1 MLISEFQRWTKDID
15 SRTQW
20 DLITTPQLI
29 SHLAEE
35 VGEVAQ
41 SVNRIC
47 GYPEEKEKHLANLGV
62 ELVDVFWLLAKIAN
76 RFDIN
81 FEREVEDFVERADT
95 GREQYHDRLV
105 SGLRALEDE
114 LLKARRELG
123 F

>member
-1 MLISEFQRWTKDID
+1 MHISEFQRWTRDVD
-15 SRTQW
+15 SSTQW

-47 GYPEEKEKHLANLGV
+47 GYPEEREKRLANLGV

-81 FEREVEDFVERADT
+81 LEREVEGFIERANT
-95 GREQYHDRLV
+95 GKERYHNKLV
-105 SGLRALEDE
+105 SGLRALDGE
-114 LLKARRELG
+114 LSKARRELG

>member
-1 MLISEFQRWTKDID
+1 VHISEFQRWTRDID
-15 SRTQW
+15 SSTQW
-20 DLITTPQLI
+20 NLITTPQLI

-76 RFDIN
+76 RFDISL
-81 FEREVEDFVERADT
+81 EREVEDFIARADV
-95 GREQYHDRLV
+95 EKEKYHDKLV
-105 SGLRALEDE
+105 SGLRALEGE
-114 LLKARRELG
+114 LSKAREELE